1 MSDDI
6 LRLVMRWLH
15 VIAAIVA
22 VGGSTFL
29 RFVLMPVAGKVL
41 SDEEHERLRQP
52 LMRRWKMFVHTSILV
67 FLVSGFYNYL
77 VVTLPQHSGQP
88 VYHMMMGIKILL
100 ALAVFALAIGLT
112 SRFGWSA
119 ALRAKPLRWLAVLLL
134 CAYLVVLIAGALRMM
149 APLSAVSDS

>member
-1 MSDDI
+1 MSDEI

-29 RFVLMPVAGKVL
+29 RLVLMPVAGKVL
-41 SDEEHERLRQP
+41 ADEEHERLRQP
-52 LMRRWKMFVHTSILV
+52 LMRRWKIFVHTSIFL

-77 VVTLPQHSGQP
+77 VVTLPEHSGQP
-88 VYHMMMGIKILL
+88 LYHMGMGIKILL
-100 ALAVFALAIGLT
+100 AVVVIVLAIGLT

-119 ALRAKPLRWLAVLLL
+119 ALRAKPARWLGVLLL
-134 CAYLVVLIAGALRMM
+134 CAYLIVLIAGALRMM
-149 APLSAVSDS
+149 GPVPSG